1 MYSTDVADL
10 WVQYYHEHIAKRM
23 PNFKRPTRP
32 DDWSFDQVMHW
43 CTVCVRV
50 FSLRLLSG
58 PDHAGIELMVGCP
71 MMRFFAW
78 QWLEWA
84 ESTHD
89 TRHTNATHVYMR
101 LSDQPL
107 LDDLTLFLPE
117 QPSLIVKD
125 PRKHM
130 GIHCRFGVKRTI
142 VDAHF
147 DTARNMVAQVG
158 L

>member
-1 MYSTDVADL
+1 MLFLA
-10 WVQYYHEHIAKRM
+10 W
-23 PNFKRPTRP
+23 
-32 DDWSFDQVMHW
+32 
-43 CTVCVRV
+43 
-50 FSLRLLSG
+50 
-58 PDHAGIELMVGCP
+58 
-71 MMRFFAW
+71 W

-89 TRHTNATHVYMR
+89 SRHTNATHVYMR

-125 PRKHM
+125 LRKQS

-147 DTARNMVAQVG
+147 DTARNMVAQVRLYMWNFMEAEYG
-158 L
+158 VVSFVGQASSPVVYILRDARVSSLSTSCAQPF